1 MSNKERGGSRIL
13 KNGSAEYR
21 RRENEV
27 IEMMKSDKYS
37 SVQIT
42 SADGYVAIEKSTM
55 VHKPEEIE
63 AAQILADKGYKV
75 ILKDEGSTEG
85 KTPDGYVFSL
95 SYEQRTPTKDRAE
108 TIRYALNHAR
118 DKGADVAVIYSKHHS
133 FSRITM
139 EAGVNLFEIN
149 DPYRFKK
156 IIIVADNGH
165 IHKYRHTK

>member
-1 MSNKERGGSRIL
+1 MAKERGGSRTL
-13 KNGSAEYR
+13 KSGSAEYR

-27 IEMMKSDKYS
+27 IAMRQSGKYS

-42 SADGYVAIEKSTM
+42 DKGGYVAIEKSTM
-55 VHKPEEIE
+55 AHKPEELE
-63 AAQILADKGYKV
+63 AAQILADNGYKV
-75 ILKDEGSTEG
+75 ILKDENVVEG

-118 DKGADVAVIYSKHHS
+118 DKGADVAVIYSKYHS
-133 FSRITM
+133 FSRKTM
-139 EAGVNLFEIN
+139 EAGVNLFESN

-156 IIIVADNGH
+156 IIVVADNGH
-165 IHKYRHTK
+165 IHRYRHDK